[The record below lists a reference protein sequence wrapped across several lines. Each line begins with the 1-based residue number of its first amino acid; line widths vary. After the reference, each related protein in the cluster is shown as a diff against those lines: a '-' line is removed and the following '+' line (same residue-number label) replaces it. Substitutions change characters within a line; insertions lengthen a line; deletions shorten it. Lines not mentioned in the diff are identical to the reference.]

1 MQAKHKVLN
10 SWTVME
16 ETQKESIA
24 GSGCE
29 MEHDEENSS
38 NCNDKQSDDDH
49 GEHCDNGNENDAN

>member
-1 MQAKHKVLN
+1 
-10 SWTVME
+10 ME

-29 MEHDEENSS
+29 MEHDEENSC